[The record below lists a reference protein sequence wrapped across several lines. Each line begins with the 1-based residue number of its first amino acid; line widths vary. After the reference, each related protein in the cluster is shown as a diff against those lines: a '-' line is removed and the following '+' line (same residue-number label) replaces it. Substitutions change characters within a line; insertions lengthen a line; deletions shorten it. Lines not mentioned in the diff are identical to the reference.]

1 MGIIG
6 LWIFFDHDFDFDV
19 GMVFILLLSG
29 SNSSTKE
36 ILNHKYKIELASHS
50 SSGDYLG
57 PGTIYDDLVQVEY
70 PCEACIFLG

>member
-19 GMVFILLLSG
+19 GMVFIVLFSV

>member
-1 MGIIG
+1 
-6 LWIFFDHDFDFDV
+6 
-19 GMVFILLLSG
+19 MVFILFLSV
-29 SNSSTKE
+29 SNSPTKE
-36 ILNHKYKIELASHS
+36 ILNHEYKIELASHS

>member
-1 MGIIG
+1 MDFLG
-6 LWIFFDHDFDFDV
+6 HDFDFDV
-19 GMVFILLLSG
+19 GMVFILLLSV